1 MSTNPQI
8 GKCYKC
14 GSETELWYF
23 DGGFF
28 CKECIRPFLNG
39 QPLHDEFMLSEWINK
54 ENKEIGKRSM

>member
-1 MSTNPQI
+1 MSTNLQI

-28 CKECIRPFLNG
+28 CKKCIRSFLDG
-39 QPLHDEFMLSEWINK
+39 GPLHDYFMLDEWIKK
-54 ENKEIGKRSM
+54 ENKEMGKRSK